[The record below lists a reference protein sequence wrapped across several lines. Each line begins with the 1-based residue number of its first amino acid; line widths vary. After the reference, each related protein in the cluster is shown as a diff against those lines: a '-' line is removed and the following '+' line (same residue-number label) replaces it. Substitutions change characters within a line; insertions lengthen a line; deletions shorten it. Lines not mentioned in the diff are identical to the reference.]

1 MQYIQTV
8 TKLFAQNLMF
18 KSMIPHPILVR
29 FGTIKIQMMILS
41 EEQLISSN
49 GKELLKTKM

>member
-18 KSMIPHPILVR
+18 KSIIPHPILVR